1 MDQQKHMKILVAEDQ
16 QVSRLILTTYLREW
30 GYDVTEAANG
40 LEALDHIRAH
50 GFDFDMLITD
60 WSMPEMDGL
69 ELASRVRSLS
79 EKTKYIYIMLLTG
92 RGAFSDIIQGFSQG
106 GVDDYIVK
114 PFEANE
120 LQMRIRVGERLINA
134 ERTQRM
140 YTEELETIVRAQTSA
155 IRETQAEII
164 SRLFNA
170 LESRDE
176 ETAFHVQR
184 IGTMSAFLGR
194 AVGYSAERVDT
205 LKAAAPLHDIG
216 KIGVPDAIL
225 RKPGSL
231 TPEEFEIIKEHTT
244 IGARILS
251 NSNNSVIQLAEIIAH
266 YHHENWDGSG
276 YPEGLKGEEIP
287 LEARIVSITDVYDA
301 LRSNRVYRAG
311 LEEEVVLDFIK
322 SQRGIKFDP
331 ELCDLFLKHKDEIR
345 MSCVGL
351 EDPIPEGADYKAP
364 APSAVPVGNESEGNR
379 RKSSEAAQG

>member
-1 MDQQKHMKILVAEDQ
+1 MEEQKHMKILVAEDQ

-30 GYDVTEAANG
+30 GYDVTEATNG
-40 LEALDHIRAH
+40 LEALEHIRAN

-120 LQMRIRVGERLINA
+120 LQMRIRVGERVISA

-140 YTEELETIVRAQTSA
+140 YSEELETIVRQQTAA
-155 IRETQAEII
+155 IRETQTEII

-184 IGTMSAFLGR
+184 IGTMSAFMGR
-194 AVGYSAERVDT
+194 LVGYGVEKVDN
-205 LKAAAPLHDIG
+205 LRAAAPLHDIG

-231 TPEEFEIIKEHTT
+231 TPE
-244 IGARILS
+244 
-251 NSNNSVIQLAEIIAH
+251 
-266 YHHENWDGSG
+266 
-276 YPEGLKGEEIP
+276 
-287 LEARIVSITDVYDA
+287 
-301 LRSNRVYRAG
+301 
-311 LEEEVVLDFIK
+311 
-322 SQRGIKFDP
+322 
-331 ELCDLFLKHKDEIR
+331 
-345 MSCVGL
+345 
-351 EDPIPEGADYKAP
+351 
-364 APSAVPVGNESEGNR
+364 
-379 RKSSEAAQG
+379 

>member
-1 MDQQKHMKILVAEDQ
+1 MEEQKHMKLLVAEDQ

-30 GYDVTEAANG
+30 GYDVTEATNG
-40 LEALDHIRAH
+40 LEALEHIRAN

-120 LQMRIRVGERLINA
+120 LQMRIRVGERVISA

-140 YTEELETIVRAQTSA
+140 YSEELETIVRQQTAA
-155 IRETQAEII
+155 IRETQTEII

-184 IGTMSAFLGR
+184 IGTMSAFMGR
-194 AVGYSAERVDT
+194 LVGYGVEKVDN
-205 LKAAAPLHDIG
+205 LRAAAPLHDIG

-231 TPEEFEIIKEHTT
+231 TPEEFSIIKEHTT

-251 NSNNSVIQLAEIIAH
+251 NSNNAVIQLAEIIAH

-276 YPEGLKGEEIP
+276 YPEGLKGDDIP

-311 LEEEVVLDFIK
+311 LEEDVVIDFIK

-331 ELCDLFLKHKDEIR
+331 ELCDLFIKHKDEIR
-345 MSCVGL
+345 QSCVGL
-351 EDPIPEGADYKAP
+351 EDPEPEMKPDC
-364 APSAVPVGNESEGNR
+364 
-379 RKSSEAAQG
+379 

>member
-1 MDQQKHMKILVAEDQ
+1 M
-16 QVSRLILTTYLREW
+16 
-30 GYDVTEAANG
+30 
-40 LEALDHIRAH
+40 
-50 GFDFDMLITD
+50 
-60 WSMPEMDGL
+60 
-69 ELASRVRSLS
+69 
-79 EKTKYIYIMLLTG
+79 
-92 RGAFSDIIQGFSQG
+92 
-106 GVDDYIVK
+106 DDYIVK

-120 LQMRIRVGERLINA
+120 LQMRIRVGERVISA

-140 YTEELETIVRAQTSA
+140 YSEELETIVRQQTAA
-155 IRETQAEII
+155 IRETQTEII

-184 IGTMSAFLGR
+184 IGPMCAFMGR
-194 AVGYSAERVDT
+194 LVGYGVEKVDN
-205 LKAAAPLHDIG
+205 LRAAAPLHDIG

-231 TPEEFEIIKEHTT
+231 TPEEFAIIKEHTT

-251 NSNNSVIQLAEIIAH
+251 NSNNAVIQLAEIIAH

-276 YPEGLKGEEIP
+276 YPEGLKGAEIP

-311 LEEEVVLDFIK
+311 LEEDVVIDFIK

-331 ELCDLFLKHKDEIR
+331 ELCDLFIKHKDEIHQ
-345 MSCVGL
+345 SCAGL
-351 EDPIPEGADYKAP
+351 EDPEPAGAC
-364 APSAVPVGNESEGNR
+364 
-379 RKSSEAAQG
+379 